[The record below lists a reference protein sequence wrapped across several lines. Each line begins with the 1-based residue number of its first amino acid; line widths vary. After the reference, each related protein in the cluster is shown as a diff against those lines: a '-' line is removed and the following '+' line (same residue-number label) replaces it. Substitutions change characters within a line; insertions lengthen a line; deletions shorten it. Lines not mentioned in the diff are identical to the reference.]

1 VPNGN
6 GNGAIRLPPGAT
18 LVDSSGGMNLPPG
31 ATLVSGGGSQPSA
44 ADLDTQLHQ
53 AYDNRPLWRKVL
65 GLDPDASE
73 LSPELQN
80 HLAQQ
85 KQAAQRQVA
94 SQLQGVY
101 SGYGQGLK
109 SGAMAAPFVVAA
121 PIAGA
126 AAAEAAGGGALGLG
140 ANVLAQG
147 LTGATIAGA
156 EGATPRQAAISGA
169 LTAAGPVLE
178 AAAAPTATALEQSAA
193 RTYGQVLK
201 PTTQAAKFT
210 TQKIMPQ
217 LVEERPVA
225 LTRTALAEKAATQ
238 AEEYGQQIEQTV
250 EGMKGQMTMQPVL
263 DSLNDLRQTYTINGV
278 SLRPEVDAA
287 IDTVS
292 NTLGKLG
299 PEVSYQD
306 AVQARRVLDQAVAE
320 ARGYQGAT
328 LSDASLASIRREA
341 ATSFRT
347 ELAKASP
354 DLAALNAKYK
364 FWNGLSDV
372 MDATA
377 LRQTGQADPLGQTL
391 QTAAG
396 IGAGVVKAGAKGG
409 GAYGTAAYAL
419 GKLFRSTAWKT
430 ASAATKANLADA
442 LASGDLDAVSDL
454 LTKFGAAQAAGPP
467 PPGAMATAVAQ
478 RQP

>member
-1 VPNGN
+1 MQ
-6 GNGAIRLPPGAT
+6 LPPGA
-18 LVDSSGGMNLPPG
+18 S
-31 ATLVSGGGSQPSA
+31 LVSGGTTAGPSS
-44 ADLDTQLHQ
+44 ADLDAQLHQ
-53 AYDNRPLWRKVL
+53 AYDSRPLWRKVL
-65 GLDPDASE
+65 GLDPDTSQ
-73 LSPELQN
+73 LSPQLQN
-80 HLAQQ
+80 HLANQ
-85 KQAAQRQVA
+85 KQAAQKQLA

-109 SGAMAAPFVVAA
+109 SGAMAAPFVVA
-121 PIAGA
+121 PPLAGA

-156 EGATPRQAAISGA
+156 EGATPGQAAIAGG
-169 LTAAGPVLE
+169 LTAAGPLVE
-178 AAAAPTATALEQSAA
+178 AAAGPVSTALEQSAA

-217 LVEERPVA
+217 LLEERPVA
-225 LTRTALAEKAATQ
+225 LTRTALAEKAASQ
-238 AEEYGQQIEQTV
+238 AEEYGQKIEETV
-250 EGMKGQMTMQPVL
+250 EGMKGEMPLQPVL
-263 DSLNDLRQTYTINGV
+263 DSLDDLRQTYTINGV

-287 IDTVS
+287 IDTVT

-299 PEVSYQD
+299 PDISYQD

-320 ARGYQGAT
+320 AKGYQGAT

-341 ATSFRT
+341 AGSFRQ

-377 LRQTGQADPLGQTL
+377 LRQVGQADPLGQTL

-419 GKLFRSTAWKT
+419 GKLFRSAAWKT
-430 ASAATKANLADA
+430 ASAATKANMADA
-442 LASGDLDAVSDL
+442 LASGDLDAITDL
-454 LTKFGAAQAAGPP
+454 LTKFGAGYVAAPPQA
-467 PPGAMATAVAQ
+467 GAMNTAVAEK
-478 RQP
+478 P